1 MKKRVILFWAV
12 LFAVSFSAL
21 GQEKQSL
28 ALTPPMGWNSWN
40 TFGTH
45 INEKLV
51 KEIADAMVSSGMR
64 DAGYKYII
72 IDDGWETR
80 TRDAH
85 QDLLADPK
93 KFPHGIKAL
102 ADYIHS
108 RGLKFGIYNCAGT
121 MTCARY
127 PGARGHEYADAI
139 TYASWGVDYLKF
151 DWCYTK
157 DINPQ
162 EAYATM
168 SKALKATHRPIV
180 FSLCNWGVDDP
191 WKWAAQ
197 DGQLWRISNDIGPGW
212 YIKAIPHK
220 WTPLG
225 ITQIIDIDANLR
237 QYAGPGHWNDPD
249 MLEVGNG
256 LTVNEDR
263 AHFSMWA
270 MLAAPLIAGNDLRH
284 MTEETKSILT
294 NKGVIAVDQD
304 SLGIQGLRYAV
315 QDSLETWVKPLE
327 HGKWAV
333 CFLNQAS
340 GPEKVDFKWKDHVI
354 SDSLSGRVL
363 DAQKARYEIRDLWKD
378 KNMGTTG
385 RALKVTVPSHDVLMV
400 LLSPKKE

>member
-1 MKKRVILFWAV
+1 MKKITLLV
-12 LFAVSFSAL
+12 LVFLIGITFSASA
-21 GQEKQSL
+21 QKHQRL

-51 KEIADAMVSSGMR
+51 KEIARAMVSSGMKA
-64 DAGYKYII
+64 AGYKYII
-72 IDDGWETR
+72 IDDGWEAR

-108 RGLKFGIYNCAGT
+108 LGLKFGIYNCAGT

-127 PGARGHEYADAI
+127 PGAHGHEYEDAL
-139 TYASWGVDYLKF
+139 TYASWGVDYLKY

-157 DINPQ
+157 GINPQ

-168 SKALKATHRPIV
+168 SKALKVTHRPIV
-180 FSLCNWGVDDP
+180 FSLCNWGVDKP
-191 WKWAAQ
+191 WKWASK

-212 YIKAIPHK
+212 YIKSIPHK

-256 LTVNEDR
+256 MPVNEDR

-284 MTEETKSILT
+284 MSEATTSILT

-304 SLGIQGLRYAV
+304 SLGIQGLRY
-315 QDSLETWVKPLE
+315 QEKDSLQTWVKPLE
-327 HGKWAV
+327 KGNWAV
-333 CFLNQAS
+333 CFLNTAS
-340 GPEKVDFKWKDHVI
+340 TPRKIDFKWKDNIVK
-354 SDSLSGRVL
+354 DTLSGRAL
-363 DAQKARYEIRDLWKD
+363 NTIKTRYSILNLWTYKS
-378 KNMGTTG
+378 MGTTSK
-385 RALKVTVPSHDVLMV
+385 RLKAVVPSQDVLMI
-400 LLSPKKE
+400 LLKKK